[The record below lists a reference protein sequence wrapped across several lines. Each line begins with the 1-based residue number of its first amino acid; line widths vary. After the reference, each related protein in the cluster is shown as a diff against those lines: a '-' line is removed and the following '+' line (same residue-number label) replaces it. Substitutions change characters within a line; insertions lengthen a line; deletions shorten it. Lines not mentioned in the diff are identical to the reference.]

1 MLKPKENLYKK
12 MLTIIIRKKDSPMK
26 QPNKTSHKP
35 QETESKIMFIILK
48 IKNKSLTKPNLK
60 LNKHQEI
67 KNK

>member
-1 MLKPKENLYKK
+1 
-12 MLTIIIRKKDSPMK
+12 MK
-26 QPNKTSHKP
+26 QPNKTSRKP
-35 QETESKIMFIILK
+35 QETDSKIMFMILK